1 MITNEQESF
10 NSAFCD
16 DYEQLLA
23 RCQRALDA
31 WAMRRDEVSQ
41 MGLSG
46 KEIGAELVKLQA
58 EFAKAYAILQRH
70 TRECALCQFVAK
82 LAMHDPQSP
91 NLVASNS
98 SQPV

>member
-1 MITNEQESF
+1 MITNEHETF

-16 DYEQLLA
+16 EYEQLLG
-23 RCQRALDA
+23 RCQRALDG
-31 WAMRRDEVSQ
+31 WATRREEVSQ

-70 TRECALCQFVAK
+70 TRDCPLCQFVAK
-82 LAMHDPQSP
+82 IASHDAQSP
-91 NLVASNS
+91 YLVASNS
-98 SQPV
+98 QPA